1 VAVQCDYQGPRFAGR
16 NAPLNEK
23 RKLIAMVM
31 EIGLGVCV
39 AAIALQAG
47 RWVISPMA
55 IPRFITTTRTIYRV
69 LC

>member
-1 VAVQCDYQGPRFAGR
+1 MRLPGPPICWPERAIERKEKVDCDGHGNWAW
-16 NAPLNEK
+16 
-23 RKLIAMVM
+23 
-31 EIGLGVCV
+31 GVCV